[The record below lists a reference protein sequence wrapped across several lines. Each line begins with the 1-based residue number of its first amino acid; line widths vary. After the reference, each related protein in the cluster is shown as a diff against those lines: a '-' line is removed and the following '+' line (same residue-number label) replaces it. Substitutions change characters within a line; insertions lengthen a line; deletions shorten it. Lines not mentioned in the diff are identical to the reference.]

1 MWASALTGS
10 GFESQPPS
18 LYNHVAL
25 AHFLKFCA
33 QLPSVERDNKR
44 TVFVMLV
51 YNLNKTV
58 YQKQK
63 ELQFRLLQLLT
74 LVNLQP
80 ATRKQIQKVQGL
92 SARMNFRPLSKVPAL
107 RITAPMTDASS
118 LGFCN

>member
-1 MWASALTGS
+1 MWAPAFTGS

-33 QLPSVERDNKR
+33 KLPSVERDNKR

-51 YNLNKTV
+51 YNLNKMV
-58 YQKQK
+58 YQKQR

-74 LVNLQP
+74 LVNL
-80 ATRKQIQKVQGL
+80 
-92 SARMNFRPLSKVPAL
+92 
-107 RITAPMTDASS
+107 
-118 LGFCN
+118 